1 MVFQVD
7 LKYYKE
13 LKELNDYP
21 LVSDQIEIKKQ
32 MLPNYPLKIAYFYK
46 SPLEILKNWGLTFL
60 IKKSAS
66 SIMKTCNFI

>member
-1 MVFQVD
+1 
-7 LKYYKE
+7 
-13 LKELNDYP
+13 
-21 LVSDQIEIKKQ
+21 

-46 SPLEILKNWGLTFL
+46 SPLDILKNWDLTFL